1 MKSNSE
7 RPRQDRAEQDMLSD
21 ANRIIIEAYLS
32 AYEPHNGIS
41 PGLVVLTTDDII
53 EALGSMADISQAD
66 VNHVMVVLGFE
77 PGYNAAGS
85 YGWLM
90 RMRDS

>member
-1 MKSNSE
+1 
-7 RPRQDRAEQDMLSD
+7 MLSD

-66 VNHVMVVLGFE
+66 VNHAMVALGFE
-77 PGYNAAGS
+77 PGYNSAGTF
-85 YGWLM
+85 GWLM
-90 RMRDS
+90 KLRES

>member
-41 PGLVVLTTDDII
+41 SGLVVLTTDDII

-66 VNHVMVVLGFE
+66 VNNAMASLGFR
-77 PGYNAAGS
+77 PGHDRAGTF
-85 YGWLM
+85 GWLM
-90 RMRDS
+90 KLRES

>member
-1 MKSNSE
+1 MKNNSE
-7 RPRQDRAEQDMLSD
+7 RPRQDRAEQDMPSD

-41 PGLVVLTTDDII
+41 PGLVVLTTGDII

-66 VNHVMVVLGFE
+66 VNHAMVALGFE

-85 YGWLM
+85 YG
-90 RMRDS
+90 